1 MSGDVMD
8 LGLAGKTAVVTGGS
22 RGIGRGIV
30 DAFVEEGM
38 TVLAVARASDE
49 LDTLGAHP
57 SGQVHT
63 HIADL
68 ADPAAAGGVA
78 AHALDLFD
86 NVDVLVNNAGGSRRG
101 PFRELSHDDW
111 AWHLDMNITAT
122 AMVTQAFADHFIA
135 KNSGKVINIAS
146 TTAIRGVA
154 NLVAYCTVKG
164 AILQFTR
171 ALAVEWAAHRIQVNA
186 IGPGAFA
193 TRSKDRLIQGPADA
207 LAERLS
213 RIPDGRMGESEEA
226 GALACYLA
234 SAKADHITGALY
246 MIDGAE
252 SVEL

>member
-1 MSGDVMD
+1 MD

-30 DAFVEEGM
+30 EAFVDEGM
-38 TVLAVARASDE
+38 TVLAVARESESLDE
-49 LDTLGAHP
+49 LGAHA

-63 HIADL
+63 YAADL
-68 ADPAAAGGVA
+68 TDPLQAPRIA
-78 AHALDLFD
+78 AHALSTFE
-86 NVDVLVNNAGGSRRG
+86 NVDVLVNNAGGARRG
-101 PFRELSHDDW
+101 PFKELSYDDW
-111 AWHLDMNITAT
+111 IWHLDMNITAT
-122 AMVTQAFADHFIA
+122 AMVTQAFGDHFIT
-135 KNSGKVINIAS
+135 KNAGKVINVAS

-154 NLVAYCTVKG
+154 KLVAYCTVKG

-193 TRSKDRLIQGPADA
+193 TRVQDKLNHGPADA

-213 RIPDGRMGESEEA
+213 RIPDGRMGEPEEA
-226 GALACYLA
+226 GALACYL
-234 SAKADHITGALY
+234 SSPKADHITGALY

>member
-1 MSGDVMD
+1 MD

-22 RGIGRGIV
+22 RGIGKGIV

-38 TVLAVARASDE
+38 TVLAVARESDA
-49 LDTLGAHP
+49 LDDLGAHP

-63 HIADL
+63 FAADL
-68 ADPAAAGGVA
+68 SDPLQAPAVADY
-78 AHALDLFD
+78 ALRLFD

-101 PFRELSHDDW
+101 PFADLSYADW
-111 AWHLDMNITAT
+111 TWHLDMNITAT
-122 AMVTQAFADHFIA
+122 ALVTQAFADHFIG

-171 ALAVEWAAHRIQVNA
+171 ALAVEWAAHRVQVNA

-193 TRSKDRLIQGPADA
+193 TRAQDRLTQGPADA

-213 RIPDGRMGESEEA
+213 RIPDGRMGEPAEA

-234 SAKADHITGALY
+234 SSKADHITGALY